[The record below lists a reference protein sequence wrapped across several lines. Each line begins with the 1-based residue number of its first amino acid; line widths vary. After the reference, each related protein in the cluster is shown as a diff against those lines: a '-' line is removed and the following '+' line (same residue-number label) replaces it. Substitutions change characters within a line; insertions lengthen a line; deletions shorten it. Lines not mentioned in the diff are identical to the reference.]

1 MHARFDESQRRLQR
15 YDNGEIKDLKT
26 RLLLNSRSTMH
37 GNKMDL
43 DD

>member
-1 MHARFDESQRRLQR
+1 MSARFDEAEKRL
-15 YDNGEIKDLKT
+15 DNYYSGKTKDLKT

-43 DD
+43 DN